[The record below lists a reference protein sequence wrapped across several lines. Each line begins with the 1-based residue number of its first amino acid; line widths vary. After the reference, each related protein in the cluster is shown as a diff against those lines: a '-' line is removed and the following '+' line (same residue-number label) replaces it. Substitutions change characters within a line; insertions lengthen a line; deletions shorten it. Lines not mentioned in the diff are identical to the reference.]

1 MFWSGNF
8 IVVRELNN
16 LLKEENVT
24 LTQVLEA
31 DDILQECKA
40 DNKALMLFL
49 TKSEILAE
57 LVTLI
62 TEEPPENVDLAS
74 QYRHAH
80 IASEVLTS
88 QLMMLSDRL
97 SMDAVQ
103 MNRLC
108 DFVNKDPPLN
118 PLLASYFSKTI
129 EMLLEKS
136 PKQDWYLYHIVC
148 LRVLDFFKSRRD
160 FLPNLLRHIS
170 TSSIADIFKYFIR
183 LDDPFNKIILEWLEE
198 NQFLESLI
206 HIVCGTYE
214 HEEVRPV
221 TMTDRSERSPEQTEK
236 GQQETSE
243 KVEMNHKE
251 GKEQNDP
258 ETDSKSCDEESGMS
272 KKRIA
277 EAGRASANAAALLCD
292 LLLGACA
299 PQGSMAKPLTSWT
312 LVSRL
317 RSEECVRLVLQCM
330 FTSPAAVRRHAVVN
344 GCQLLLAL
352 LPHDSQPGNGG
363 GVAGGGEGAWC
374 SSSVQRAVAPHL
386 PLLHQALLRPP
397 AHLDNTTS
405 ANTSTNTN
413 TNINSTEKPK
423 HEECQD
429 NTEDTEC
436 IEAAEEC
443 KEKESNREES
453 EKCERAGGVGGAG
466 GVGAARVHVAALIAQ
481 LAFSD
486 VEDVHNALITLGTA
500 GVLLDM
506 FFDYPQNNFLHTQV
520 YILIHN
526 ALSNSIY
533 GERYAKHLID
543 ECNLLTRLMDTFEEN
558 ENTKGVRR
566 GNMGHV
572 VLALR
577 RLEGAAP
584 ALPAAAA
591 RWRHF
596 RDTALRPLLQ
606 RHDTPL
612 GGFYPSENI
621 YDFNEA
627 SSVNENVT
635 AVQLACDNASNEK
648 NFLEVAGQ
656 RFDDDMWEDTVE
668 GEGEGEADAENDN
681 EQEGEADPARV
692 REILADVSPWDT
704 ADDNATDGTEWANFG
719 DVFATPIDPFAPVG
733 DTPPSQHAFDQQ
745 DFAPFWHYNDSH
757 NSDANCQGGLDQSLQ
772 ALSLGG
778 DFKVKPMD
786 DASTA
791 ELTNNLLTA
800 MSSMTPDVIADI
812 VSAMPQPDEL
822 VTPLELVQPLSEPL
836 TEPIQ
841 SLTEPIESHT
851 EPIESLTKP
860 IESLTKP
867 IESHTEPIESLT
879 TPVTEPVSEQSSEQ
893 SSEEPSADR

>member
-24 LTQVLEA
+24 LSQVLEA

-62 TEEPPENVDLAS
+62 TEEPPKNVDLAS

-170 TSSIADIFKYFIR
+170 TSTIADIFKYFIR

-214 HEEVRPV
+214 PEEIRPV
-221 TMTDRSERSPEQTEK
+221 TMTDGSERSPEQTEK

-243 KVEMNHKE
+243 KVEMNHKDE
-251 GKEQNDP
+251 GQENDAAKDTKLS
-258 ETDSKSCDEESGMS
+258 EEESSIS
-272 KKRIA
+272 KRRIA

-352 LPHDSQPGNGG
+352 LPHDSLAGNGNGG
-363 GVAGGGEGAWC
+363 GGSAGGGEGTWS

-397 AHLDNTTS
+397 LSAHLH
-405 ANTSTNTN
+405 NTSNN
-413 TNINSTEKPK
+413 NSIENPKPK
-423 HEECQD
+423 EE
-429 NTEDTEC
+429 NPEDG
-436 IEAAEEC
+436 IEEAEEED
-443 KEKESNREES
+443 KMNEQSNEES
-453 EKCERAGGVGGAG
+453 VEYVSARVCE

-481 LAFSD
+481 LAFSE
-486 VEDVHNALITLGTA
+486 VEDVHNALLTLA
-500 GVLLDM
+500 GVLIDM
-506 FFDYPQNNFLHTQV
+506 FFQYPQNNFLHTQV

-526 ALSNSIY
+526 ALSNRVY

-543 ECNLLTRLMDTFEEN
+543 ECNLLTRLMDTA
-558 ENTKGVRR
+558 GAVRR

-577 RLEGAAP
+577 RLEGATP
-584 ALPAAAA
+584 SDAAVAA
-591 RWRHF
+591 RWAAF
-596 RDTALRPLLQ
+596 RETTLRPLLQ

-621 YDFNEA
+621 YEFNEA
-627 SSVNENVT
+627 SSVNENIT
-635 AVQLACDNASNEK
+635 AVQLACDNESHVK

-668 GEGEGEADAENDN
+668 GEGEGEADADNDN
-681 EQEGEADPARV
+681 EQEGDADPDRV

-704 ADDNATDGTEWANFG
+704 ADDNASDGTEWANFG
-719 DVFATPIDPFAPVG
+719 DVFAPPIDPFAPVG
-733 DTPPSQHAFDQQ
+733 DTSPSQHQHAFEQQ
-745 DFAPFWHYNDSH
+745 DFTPFWHYNDSH
-757 NSDANCQGGLDQSLQ
+757 KHSDANCQSGLDQSLQ

-778 DFKVKPMD
+778 DYKVKPMD

-812 VSAMPQPDEL
+812 VSAMPQPDEPLDAGL
-822 VTPLELVQPLSEPL
+822 VAPLELVQPMPEPSAEPN
-836 TEPIQ
+836 TEAN
-841 SLTEPIESHT
+841 T
-851 EPIESLTKP
+851 
-860 IESLTKP
+860 
-867 IESHTEPIESLT
+867 
-879 TPVTEPVSEQSSEQ
+879 EQSTEQ
-893 SSEEPSADR
+893 SPEQSGEEPSADR

>member
-62 TEEPPENVDLAS
+62 TEEPPKNVDLAS

-170 TSSIADIFKYFIR
+170 TSTIADIFKYFIR

-214 HEEVRPV
+214 PEEIRPV
-221 TMTDRSERSPEQTEK
+221 TMADGSERSPEQTEK

-243 KVEMNHKE
+243 KVEMNHKDE
-251 GKEQNDP
+251 GKEEND
-258 ETDSKSCDEESGMS
+258 
-272 KKRIA
+272 
-277 EAGRASANAAALLCD
+277 
-292 LLLGACA
+292 GAK
-299 PQGSMAKPLTSWT
+299 GNILPLTSWT

-330 FTSPAAVRRHAVVN
+330 FTSPAALRRHAVVN

-352 LPHDSQPGNGG
+352 LPHDSLAGNGNGG
-363 GVAGGGEGAWC
+363 GGGAGGGEGSWS

-397 AHLDNTTS
+397 TSAHLHLPT
-405 ANTSTNTN
+405 
-413 TNINSTEKPK
+413 INNSIENPKPK
-423 HEECQD
+423 QEDNPEEITEGVEEC
-429 NTEDTEC
+429 EDEKMN
-436 IEAAEEC
+436 EQN
-443 KEKESNREES
+443 KESEEYES
-453 EKCERAGGVGGAG
+453 HVGVGEGVGTGVGAG
-466 GVGAARVHVAALIAQ
+466 VGVGAARVHVAALIAQ
-481 LAFSD
+481 LAFSE
-486 VEDVHNALITLGTA
+486 VEDVHNALLTLGTA
-500 GVLLDM
+500 GVLIDM

-526 ALSNSIY
+526 ALSNRIY
-533 GERYAKHLID
+533 GEKYAKHLID

-558 ENTKGVRR
+558 ENTK
-566 GNMGHV
+566 
-572 VLALR
+572 
-577 RLEGAAP
+577 
-584 ALPAAAA
+584 
-591 RWRHF
+591 
-596 RDTALRPLLQ
+596 
-606 RHDTPL
+606 
-612 GGFYPSENI
+612 
-621 YDFNEA
+621 
-627 SSVNENVT
+627 
-635 AVQLACDNASNEK
+635 
-648 NFLEVAGQ
+648 
-656 RFDDDMWEDTVE
+656 
-668 GEGEGEADAENDN
+668 
-681 EQEGEADPARV
+681 
-692 REILADVSPWDT
+692 
-704 ADDNATDGTEWANFG
+704 
-719 DVFATPIDPFAPVG
+719 
-733 DTPPSQHAFDQQ
+733 
-745 DFAPFWHYNDSH
+745 
-757 NSDANCQGGLDQSLQ
+757 
-772 ALSLGG
+772 
-778 DFKVKPMD
+778 
-786 DASTA
+786 
-791 ELTNNLLTA
+791 
-800 MSSMTPDVIADI
+800 
-812 VSAMPQPDEL
+812 
-822 VTPLELVQPLSEPL
+822 
-836 TEPIQ
+836 
-841 SLTEPIESHT
+841 
-851 EPIESLTKP
+851 
-860 IESLTKP
+860 
-867 IESHTEPIESLT
+867 
-879 TPVTEPVSEQSSEQ
+879 
-893 SSEEPSADR
+893 